1 VVAGLGVDVRGN
13 LAENAKMIGLNLTAA
28 LNENP
33 KMIGL
38 NPAAALNM
46 SLFKPHNLYYV
57 KRCIGL
63 KQGMV
68 ANQSPLIS

>member
-1 VVAGLGVDVRGN
+1 LGVDVRGN
-13 LAENAKMIGLNLTAA
+13 LAENAKMIGLNLAAA

-38 NPAAALNM
+38 NLAAALNL

-57 KRCIGL
+57 K
-63 KQGMV
+63 
-68 ANQSPLIS
+68 